1 MSGEYT
7 CSVLVLVE
15 FQRLDVSK
23 RLLVS
28 ADHVQRVDELKLLL
42 LFLLLENGDC
52 LAQLVALEKSNCL
65 DIECKLLSLVD
76 FEN

>member
-42 LFLLLENGDC
+42 FFLFLEDGDC
-52 LAQLVALEKSNCL
+52 LAQLVALEKSNRL

>member
-52 LAQLVALEKSNCL
+52 LAQLVALEKSNRL
-65 DIECKLLSLVD
+65 DIECKLFSLVD

>member
-1 MSGEYT
+1 M
-7 CSVLVLVE
+7 
-15 FQRLDVSK
+15 SK

-52 LAQLVALEKSNCL
+52 LAQLVALEKSNRL